1 MKRRRKEEGRREI
14 LLEPGKRIEGSKGDE
29 RKKGRKG
36 KRRERR
42 KDRSGGW
49 RWLSHRWRPPPRVV
63 YRPSLVKCR
72 SAVIYL
78 SRIDA
83 SPEVNGRVVT
93 ISRRTGQVRA
103 VEDSANGGERGST
116 LISAPCEASTPRPNT
131 MFPVPHPTDIPS
143 HEPLNYFSIEGG
155 RRNDRSRY
163 RVPYSLDIFISDAA
177 SLYKRGKWFM
187 GCSIRAWITVQPR
200 W

>member
-1 MKRRRKEEGRREI
+1 MKRRRKEGRREI
-14 LLEPGKRIEGSKGDE
+14 LESRKKVEGSKGDE
-29 RKKGRKG
+29 KREERKKKEGEEKG
-36 KRRERR
+36 
-42 KDRSGGW
+42 RSGGW

-116 LISAPCEASTPRPNT
+116 LISAPCEASAPRPNT
-131 MFPVPHPTDIPS
+131 MFPVPRIPT
-143 HEPLNYFSIEGG
+143 
-155 RRNDRSRY
+155 RR
-163 RVPYSLDIFISDAA
+163 IF
-177 SLYKRGKWFM
+177 
-187 GCSIRAWITVQPR
+187 PR
-200 W
+200 MNL